1 MGGMVSPFPAP
12 LVLQA
17 RLSERV
23 WGGRRLA
30 PHRPEPVGEAW
41 VVDEG
46 NRVEGGPHGGRT
58 LGELSA
64 AHPLELLGTRARG
77 PRFPLLIKLLDCAE
91 WLSVQVHPN
100 DEQARELAGEGQLG
114 KTEAWH
120 VLEAEP
126 GAELI
131 AGVRPG
137 TGADELRAAI
147 LGGRV
152 MDYAQ
157 RQPVRAGD
165 TILMPAGTLHALGPG
180 LLLYEVQQT
189 SDLTYRVYDWDRP
202 PDAGRALH
210 LRESALVTTN
220 TRAALEP
227 GAPAHPGEIRE
238 LTRCAYFVLER
249 LTGGEAVAGDTR
261 GESFH
266 AVTVMTGEAR
276 LEGEGGGVTLGALD
290 SAVVPAA
297 LGTYRLEGGFTALRS
312 RLP

>member
-1 MGGMVSPFPAP
+1 MTSPTAAP

-30 PHRPEPVGEAW
+30 PEAGAPVGEAW
-41 VVDEG
+41 VVYEG
-46 NRVEGGPHGGRT
+46 NVVEGGPHAGRT
-58 LGELSA
+58 LGEVSA
-64 AHPLELLGTRARG
+64 EHPGEMLGTRAQG
-77 PRFPLLIKLLDCAE
+77 TRFPLLIKLLDCAE
-91 WLSVQVHPN
+91 WLSVQVHP
-100 DEQARELAGEGQLG
+100 DDGQARDLAGEGHLG

-120 VLEAEP
+120 LLDAEP

-147 LGGRV
+147 LEGRV
-152 MDYAQ
+152 MDHAH
-157 RQPVRAGD
+157 RQPVSAGD
-165 TILMPAGTLHALGPG
+165 TVLMPAGTLHALGPG
-180 LLLYEVQQT
+180 LFLYEVQQT

-202 PDAGRALH
+202 PSAGRALH

-220 TRAALEP
+220 AQAAVERSHPPRA
-227 GAPAHPGEIRE
+227 GEAQE
-238 LTRCAYFVLER
+238 LTRCDYFVLER
-249 LTGGEAVAGDTR
+249 LAGGEAVMGDTR

-266 AVTVMTGEAR
+266 AVTVLSGEAR
-276 LEGEGGGVTLGALD
+276 LTWQGEDVTLGALD
-290 SAVVPAA
+290 SVVLPAA
-297 LGTYRLEGGFTALRS
+297 LGPYRLEGEFAALRS